1 MNLKRTKQ
9 HETLYEFLKNSPE
22 KITSLIP
29 AGHEIGEPAPIF
41 RMITDDEMN
50 KWKEQFGGENAG
62 GGGAGS
68 APSKGKGKG
77 KGKGQEKVEKKG
89 DDGIMKAIPSILQGI
104 L

>member
-1 MNLKRTKQ
+1 MQLLAAMFEPFMPSFSAKIYEQMNLKRTKQ

-50 KWKEQFGGENAG
+50 KWKE
-62 GGGAGS
+62 
-68 APSKGKGKG
+68 
-77 KGKGQEKVEKKG
+77 
-89 DDGIMKAIPSILQGI
+89 
-104 L
+104 